1 MSIIWNNSTLSGLG
15 DRLNDILILSSF
27 AKIKNKK
34 LKLIWRTQDFNEN
47 CEFAIKRPS
56 FRRKDYLLE
65 NLNKYISLPEN
76 IIIYKE
82 GTNIEYNNNEDE
94 LYTSYIGGTSSP
106 ITFYHANM
114 DNLKYNIK
122 DFLDIYYSQAQ
133 NIKFNFDIYF
143 DKYNKIISVHLR
155 RTDKLHVK
163 ERETHGVSIDKIHI
177 LDNLTFDLIEKF
189 INDGYKNFYFAG
201 DDIYYIN
208 QYINKYNN
216 RINILNSK
224 LRDDSDDIKNTYLD
238 LYIMANSEFIIL
250 SQRHS
255 SFSLLAS
262 MINKAK
268 LIYLFNDDIIEH
280 TNYKSLP
287 NIIYYKN
294 L

>member
-34 LKLIWRTQDFNEN
+34 LKLIWRTQDFNPN

-56 FRRKDYLLE
+56 YRRKDYLLE
-65 NLNKYISLPEN
+65 NLNKYITLPKN

-82 GTNIEYNNNEDE
+82 NTNIDFNKDDE
-94 LYTSYIGGTSSP
+94 IFNSYIGGIHSP
-106 ITFYHANM
+106 ITFFNAYI
-114 DNLKYNIK
+114 DKSIFKLE
-122 DFLDIYYSQAQ
+122 DFINTYYSQA
-133 NIKFNFDIYF
+133 NDIKFIFDIELNKF
-143 DKYNKIISVHLR
+143 NKIISVHLR

-163 ERETHGVSIDKIHI
+163 EADTHGVSIEKIHM
-177 LDNLTFDLIEKF
+177 LDELTFNLIEKF
-189 INDGYKNFYFAG
+189 INDGYTNFYFAG
-201 DDIYYIN
+201 DDIYYIK
-208 QYINKYNN
+208 QYIEKYKD
-216 RINILNSK
+216 RINILNYK
-224 LRDDSDDIKNTYLD
+224 LRDDSEEIKNTYLD
-238 LYIMANSEFIIL
+238 MFIMANSEFIIL

-268 LIYLFNDDIIEH
+268 LIYLFNDDIIEY

>member
-15 DRLNDILILSSF
+15 DRLNDILILSAF

-34 LKLIWRTQDFNEN
+34 LKLIWRTQDFDPN
-47 CEFAIKRPS
+47 CEFAIKRPAY
-56 FRRKDYLLE
+56 RRLDYLLE
-65 NLNKYISLPEN
+65 NLYKYISLPEN

-82 GTNIEYNNNEDE
+82 NTNIDFNKDDE
-94 LYTSYIGGTSSP
+94 FFNSYIGGVHSP
-106 ITFYHANM
+106 ITFFNTYIDKSIFKIEDFINTYYTQANE
-114 DNLKYNIK
+114 
-122 DFLDIYYSQAQ
+122 
-133 NIKFNFDIYF
+133 IKFIFDIDLNKF
-143 DKYNKIISVHLR
+143 NKIISVHLR
-155 RTDKLHVK
+155 RTDKLHV
-163 ERETHGVSIDKIHI
+163 READTHGVSINKIHI
-177 LDNLTFDLIEKF
+177 LDDLTINLIEKF
-189 INDGYKNFYFAG
+189 INDGYTNFYFAG

-208 QYINKYNN
+208 QYIEKYKD
-216 RINILNSK
+216 RINILNYK
-224 LRDDSDDIKNTYLD
+224 LRDDSEEIKNTYLD
-238 LYIMANSEFIIL
+238 MFIMANSEFIIL

-255 SFSLLAS
+255 SFSLFAS

>member
-15 DRLNDILILSSF
+15 DRLNDILILSTF

-34 LKLIWRTQDFNEN
+34 LKLIWRTQDFNPN

-56 FRRKDYLLE
+56 FRKKDYLLE
-65 NLNKYISLPEN
+65 NLTKYIKLPKN

-82 GTNIEYNNNEDE
+82 GTNIESNDQDE
-94 LYTSYIGGTSSP
+94 LFTNYIGGVHSP
-106 ITFYHANM
+106 ITFF
-114 DNLKYNIK
+114 DTYNDKSIFK
-122 DFLDIYYSQAQ
+122 IEDFINIYYSQAN
-133 NIKFNFDIYF
+133 NIKFLIDI
-143 DKYNKIISVHLR
+143 DLNKYNKIISIHLR

-163 ERETHGVSIDKIHI
+163 EADTHGVSIDKIHI
-177 LDNLTFDLIEKF
+177 LDDLTFNLIEKF

-201 DDIYYIN
+201 DDINYIK
-208 QYINKYNN
+208 QYIEKYNE
-216 RINILNSK
+216 RINILNYK
-224 LRDDSDDIKNTYLD
+224 LRDDSEEIKNTYLD
-238 LYIMANSEFIIL
+238 LYIMANSEYIIL

-268 LIYLFNDDIIEH
+268 LIYLFNDDIIEY